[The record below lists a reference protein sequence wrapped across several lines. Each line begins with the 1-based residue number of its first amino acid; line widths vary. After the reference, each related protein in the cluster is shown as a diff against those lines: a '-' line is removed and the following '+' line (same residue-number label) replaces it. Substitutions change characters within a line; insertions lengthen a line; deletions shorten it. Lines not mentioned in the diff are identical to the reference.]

1 MIDENFNKK
10 EKLQNLRL
18 GVLTFKLGLDL
29 FKL

>member
-29 FKL
+29 SEL